1 MSEANATSVN
11 SKAEE
16 LFVELFC
23 EAFGPEK
30 ANNLY
35 VQYPFVDIYG
45 NNRFIDFALENQE
58 MKIAIE
64 IDGET
69 YHNPKKISDNKYFD
83 DLLKQNSMVYN
94 DWRVYRWAYNQLLNQ
109 PEKVKDELVT
119 FLGETPFFKAI
130 QDFLPEQQG
139 KTFELREYQQE
150 AIDNLRMMR
159 ENGETI
165 ALLYHA
171 TGVGKTV
178 TAATDAK
185 SVGGRTLFLV
195 NALRL
200 ASQAEKTF
208 NDIWP
213 EASLGKYTGTSKD
226 RDAHVIFATVQT
238 MSKHLLDF
246 LPDAFDY
253 IVVDDER
260 VIIRTKLEKP
270 SKIKGLALI

>member
-1 MSEANATSVN
+1 MSTDATTVN

-16 LFVELFC
+16 LFIELFC
-23 EAFGPEK
+23 ETFGPEK

-35 VQYPFVDIYG
+35 IQYPFVDIYG
-45 NNRFIDFALENQE
+45 NHRFIDFALENQE

-94 DWRVYRWAYNQLLNQ
+94 DWRVYRWAYNQLLRQ
-109 PEKVKDELVT
+109 PEKVKDELIT
-119 FLGETPFFKAI
+119 FLGETPFFKVM

-139 KTFELREYQQE
+139 QAFELREYQQE
-150 AIDNLRMMR
+150 AIDNLKTMR

-195 NALRL
+195 NSLKL
-200 ASQAEKTF
+200 ASQAELTF
-208 NDIWP
+208 KKIWT
-213 EASLGKYTGTSKD
+213 EVSLGKYTGTSKD
-226 RDAHVIFATVQT
+226 KDAFVVFATVQT

-246 LPDAFDY
+246 YPDACDY
-253 IVVDDER
+253 IVVDECHHAAAQ
-260 VIIRTKLEKP
+260 TYK
-270 SKIKGLALI
+270 KIFSYLKNS